1 MKAFYQLQNLR
12 SSWFQD
18 FRVDKCF
25 EIPWNH
31 FPQAL
36 NMIAVC
42 KLHQPR
48 RIVLWVSQRLFAK
61 KYVNCK
67 LKLHSKGFYEQILGG
82 VTVLKFFQTFAL
94 DLSRVW
100 NVPYNP
106 RPPISGPPIPSPPIS
121 SPPFQAPYHIRPP
134 HIRPPFPYQTPHPR
148 PTILSPDDQ
157 YEAPC

>member
-48 RIVLWVSQRLFAK
+48 RIVLWVSRRLFAK

-94 DLSRVW
+94 DFPNCLQCFRGNFKMEP
-100 NVPYNP
+100 NVP
-106 RPPISGPPIPSPPIS
+106 
-121 SPPFQAPYHIRPP
+121 IRCL
-134 HIRPPFPYQTPHPR
+134 QVKMDSKTVTT
-148 PTILSPDDQ
+148 TIAYRTYLHVFKARNVS
-157 YEAPC
+157 